1 MSRQSLVMQ
10 YLPPDAQ
17 ENAARLRHKLSYYT
31 DAWDLAQDLAAGI
44 EALVVIDTRSAAQ
57 YHNGHICGAISFP
70 HREMTDERL
79 RCLDADKV
87 YVTYCDGIG
96 CNGSTRGA
104 LRLAAAGFR
113 VKELIGGLD
122 FWCRDNHPLIQGSE
136 PGSWPDISLP
146 DCGC

>member
-1 MSRQSLVMQ
+1 MSQSSIVLQ

-17 ENAARLRHKLSYYT
+17 ENAARLRHKLSYYA
-31 DAWDLAQDLAAGI
+31 DSSDLAQDLAAGI
-44 EALVVIDTRSAAQ
+44 ETLVVIDTRSAAQ
-57 YHNGHICGAISFP
+57 YQAGHICGAISFP
-70 HREMTDERL
+70 HREMTEETLSRL
-79 RCLDADKV
+79 NAGHV

-104 LRLAAAGFR
+104 LKLASNGFK

-122 FWCRDNHPLIQGSE
+122 FWRRDNHPMAQGAE
-136 PGSWPDISLP
+136 PGSWPQTAAP